1 MDTFPTSLVAPSV
14 LKCGDSRLDSKLNIV
29 KKMDD
34 FLLYGRN
41 LKADVEI
48 VVYLGILVPSRILC
62 WQ

>member
-1 MDTFPTSLVAPSV
+1 MTD
-14 LKCGDSRLDSKLNIV
+14 GDSRLDSKLNIV

-34 FLLYGRN
+34 FLLYGRS